1 MGDGIQIDSLSLME
15 RVVLASIVEADIE
28 GETPVES
35 IAVKQR
41 AQSQLRSIETSVLG
55 EPAERDIMR
64 ALNALGAES
73 YLTEMQ
79 PSTSPTGK
87 GRPLYDLD
95 TDADTLVDALAEDA
109 RLEPVIDDLQG

>member
-1 MGDGIQIDSLSLME
+1 MSDEITTDSLSLIQ
-15 RVVLASIVEADIE
+15 RVVLTSIVEAEQE

-35 IAVKQR
+35 IEVKQR
-41 AQSQLRSIETSVLG
+41 AQRQLGSVETSVMG

-64 ALNALGAES
+64 ALNGLGAKS

-87 GRPLYDLD
+87 GRPLYELD
-95 TDADTLVDALAEDA
+95 TDPQTVVDALADDK
-109 RLEPVIDDLQG
+109 RLESVLEKLQE